1 MIKKIVFTFI
11 FCCIAATCVAQY
23 CSCISV
29 TKKNTGTETKC
40 GTVKSNDGFSLLF
53 QKEINPSDSIA
64 KPVYYL
70 SLEGKSKSAF
80 SNSLIK
86 DKGKIE
92 LFLKDKTKIVLE
104 KARSF
109 YNPISSGFGII
120 FGATVTKEQLE
131 KILINPI
138 VTFSAFDIVK
148 TSFKEKKQMEQQIIV
163 SCLLNDK

>member
-1 MIKKIVFTFI
+1 MVRKIVFTFI
-11 FCCIAATCVAQY
+11 FCFLTATSVAQY

-29 TKKNTGTETKC
+29 TKKNTGTETKS

-53 QKEINPSDSIA
+53 QKEINSSDSIA

-70 SLEGKSKSAF
+70 SLEGTSRTAF

-104 KARSF
+104 KARSL

-120 FGATVTKEQLE
+120 FGATITKEQLE
-131 KILINPI
+131 IILVNPI
-138 VTFSAFDIVK
+138 VTFSAFDVLK

-163 SCLLNDK
+163 SCLLTDQ

>member
-23 CSCISV
+23 CSCIAV
-29 TKKNTGTETKC
+29 VKNSNGTETKS
-40 GTVKSNDGFSLLF
+40 GTVKSNDAFNLLF
-53 QKEINPSDSIA
+53 QKELNPSDLTVV
-64 KPVYYL
+64 PVYYL
-70 SLEGKSKSAF
+70 SLEGKSKEGF

-86 DKGKIE
+86 DTGKIE
-92 LFLKDKTKIVLE
+92 LFLKDKSKLVLE
-104 KARSF
+104 KARCF

-120 FGATVTKEQLE
+120 FGATITKEQLE
-131 KILINPI
+131 ILLVNPI
-138 VTFSAFDIVK
+138 VTFSAFDILK